1 MTVTFVLE
9 KFDDVIEDL
18 KPIVYEHWNEVGAGQ
33 GKVFLDPDY
42 SFYKKASDSG
52 KVVFYTAR
60 ENGELVGYAVY
71 FINSNPNARNTL
83 WAVSA
88 FVGVR
93 PDMRKK
99 GIGSGL
105 LNLAERDLKNRGAVV
120 MQTMTKVAHPAL
132 SRLLEAN
139 GHTQEDVTY
148 TKFIG

>member
-52 KVVFYTAR
+52 KVVFYT
-60 ENGELVGYAVY
+60 VY